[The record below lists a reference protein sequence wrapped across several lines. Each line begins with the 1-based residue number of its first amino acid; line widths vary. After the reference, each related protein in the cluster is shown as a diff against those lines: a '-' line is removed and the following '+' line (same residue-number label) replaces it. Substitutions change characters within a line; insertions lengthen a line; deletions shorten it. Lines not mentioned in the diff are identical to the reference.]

1 MLESRLGKLFVIL
14 YALFAIGTYVAS
26 FTCGATS
33 CGLYIVLPIMPWA
46 FILTQDLGVSF
57 PWALYP
63 IFVLLN
69 ASVAYVVGSG
79 IEWLYH
85 WYQDRKLPNMLS

>member
-1 MLESRLGKLFVIL
+1 MLESRLGKVLVIV
-14 YALFAIGTYVAS
+14 YALFAIITYLAAFACGTD
-26 FTCGATS
+26 S

-46 FILTQDLGVSF
+46 FIVASDFGIAF

-63 IFVLLN
+63 VFVLLN
-69 ASVAYVVGSG
+69 ASVAYVVGAG

-85 WYQDRKLPNMLS
+85 RYQDSNEPAVS